1 MGIQFN
7 SICRFFI
14 VSFLFLINFFCPK
27 YLFAQN
33 EISSKEISTHDFEMM
48 DNTAK
53 RAYFIQW
60 NQFSSQN
67 EIPVE
72 LEQKALAFYKE
83 KNLDERIYHK
93 YKALFRILTNTR
105 LPLSN
110 RINAGHFI
118 MATYDENIFPTGIV
132 KDLLLELAQQLK

>member
-1 MGIQFN
+1 
-7 SICRFFI
+7 
-14 VSFLFLINFFCPK
+14 
-27 YLFAQN
+27 
-33 EISSKEISTHDFEMM
+33 MM

-53 RAYFIQW
+53 RAYFLQW